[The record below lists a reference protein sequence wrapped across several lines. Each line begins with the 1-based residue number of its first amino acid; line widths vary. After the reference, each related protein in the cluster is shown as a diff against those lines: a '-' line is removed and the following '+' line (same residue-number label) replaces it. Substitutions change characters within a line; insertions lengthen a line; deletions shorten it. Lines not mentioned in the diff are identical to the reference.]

1 MIDLVRAL
9 GSPGGLA
16 DPYPLYH
23 EMRREAPV
31 FWVPYDQY
39 DGGRFIITRYDLADA
54 VLKDSRICKDASRM
68 GYQEGTVFGKS
79 MLFQDPPD
87 HTRLRG
93 LVNRGFT
100 PAMVAQLAPRVREIV
115 DFLLDDVI
123 GVGPADFMTAFAMP
137 LPVIVIAEI
146 LGVPAEDRAQFREW
160 SRVLIAGTDVL
171 TASPETE
178 SRSMEATM
186 QLASY
191 FDGLIRERRRH
202 PGVDLVS
209 TLAAL
214 EEADGDR
221 LSHEELLGMC
231 VLLLVAGHETT
242 MNLLGNGLFALV
254 ARPDEMGRLRR
265 DKTLIEPAV
274 EDMLRYDAPVQ
285 QGTFRYAGEA
295 VELAGVRMEPG
306 QTVAVMLGAAN
317 RDPEQFPDPD
327 RFDVARRPNRHLS
340 FGRGIHVCLGAPVA
354 RLEGR
359 MAWTRILER
368 TSSIELDGTPIRRP
382 NSIFRGFD
390 ALPVRFS

>member
-9 GSPGGLA
+9 GSPDGLA
-16 DPYPLYH
+16 NPYPLYH
-23 EMRREAPV
+23 EMRRRAPV
-31 FWVPYDQY
+31 FWAPYDQY
-39 DGGRFIITRYDLADA
+39 EGGRFIISRYDLADA
-54 VLKDSRICKDASRM
+54 ILKDARIWKDASRM

-100 PAMVAQLAPRVREIV
+100 PAMVAQLAPRVGEIV
-115 DFLLDDVI
+115 DFLLDDMI
-123 GVGPADFMTAFAMP
+123 GVGPVDFMAAFAMP

-146 LGVPAEDRAQFREW
+146 LGVPAEDRPQFRAW

-171 TASPETE
+171 TANQETE

-186 QLASY
+186 HLASY
-191 FDGLIRERRRH
+191 FDGLIRERRHR
-202 PGVDLVS
+202 PGPDLVS
-209 TLAAL
+209 TLAVL
-214 EEADGDR
+214 EDADGDR

-242 MNLLGNGLFALV
+242 MNLIGNGLHALLSH
-254 ARPDEMGRLRR
+254 PEELERLRQ
-265 DKTLIEPAV
+265 DPGLNEPAV
-274 EDMLRYDAPVQ
+274 EEMLRYDAPVQ

-295 VELAGVRMEPG
+295 VEMAGVRMDAG
-306 QTVAVMLGAAN
+306 RTVAVLLGAAN

-327 RFDVARRPNRHLS
+327 RFDVSRRPNRHLA

-354 RLEGR
+354 RLEAR

-368 TSSIELDGTPIRRP
+368 TGTLEFAAEPVRRP
-382 NSIFRGFD
+382 NSVFRGFD
-390 ALPVRFS
+390 ALSVRFS